1 MLLQGV
7 PFRETHHISG
17 SAVSLAEQKS
27 CQLWDL
33 TATDLKGIDERFQ
46 DDVSEIWSFEKSASM
61 RDSEGGVSERSL
73 LEQVA
78 KMRTY
83 LDAEKP

>member
-1 MLLQGV
+1 MWLQGV

-17 SAVSLAEQKS
+17 AAVSLAEQKS

-33 TATDLKGIDERFQ
+33 TAEDLQGIDARFE
-46 DDVSEIWSFEKSASM
+46 DDVSEVWSFEKSASM

-73 LEQVA
+73 LEQVS
-78 KMRTY
+78 KMRAY
-83 LDAEKP
+83 LNAEKP